1 MKKTLKTIV
10 LVLNSL
16 LIVFCVSRATD
27 SIRYWGTG
35 GEDVVGGTFY
45 QMIIVLLI
53 WFLPATI
60 LAFYTYKF
68 IRSDL
73 SNKMYLKFFAVL
85 TPLFIV
91 LFLSIKFMFSMS
103 DTF

>member
-16 LIVFCVSRATD
+16 FVVFCFSRAVD
-27 SIRYWGTG
+27 SIKYWGTG

-45 QMIIVLLI
+45 QMIIILLI
-53 WFLPATI
+53 WVLPATI

-73 SNKMYLKFFAVL
+73 STKMYLKFFAVL
-85 TPLFIV
+85 TPLLII
-91 LFLSIKFMFSMS
+91 LFLSIKLMFSMS